1 MKFDWIDDSACILI
15 CKDPDTANAIMEQH
29 FTTVL
34 YARKETVMSSEEES
48 GLVWYRTK
56 EQVEKKHDDDN
67 YGEKG
72 KAIHMFAR
80 ICLSSDIE
88 RMQCRLLMFL

>member
-1 MKFDWIDDSACILI
+1 
-15 CKDPDTANAIMEQH
+15 
-29 FTTVL
+29 
-34 YARKETVMSSEEES
+34 MSSEEES

-88 RMQCRLLMFL
+88 RMQCRS